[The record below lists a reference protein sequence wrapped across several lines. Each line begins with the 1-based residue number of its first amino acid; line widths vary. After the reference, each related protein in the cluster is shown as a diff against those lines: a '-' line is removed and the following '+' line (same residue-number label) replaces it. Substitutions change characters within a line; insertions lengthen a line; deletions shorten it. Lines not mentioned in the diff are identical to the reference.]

1 MQSGPGGTDGMTY
14 VGSAFRGG
22 VAGDFASDTGGGGRE
37 GGLADGFAGSGGVG
51 ASFSASSITMVG
63 GCDAGGFGGGVAGG
77 V

>member
-51 ASFSASSITMVG
+51 AS
-63 GCDAGGFGGGVAGG
+63 
-77 V
+77 